1 MSLGLNELSN
11 LLHSLV
17 FCFFRIIIK
26 TSAGPWDI
34 AFIFDSSPHCVA
46 VVTSITYESDSIN
59 LTDNL
64 KQQKC
69 ANHSSTHHHDYTIP
83 PSMPHPSRHASQPH
97 KSHNPHDP
105 MNSHSRS
112 GYPTLSLDCLLTAPS
127 RNDTGSSPWQHD
139 WNYGHHRQRRL
150 RRTGSCSHH
159 TGVITKKNTLTHHVL
174 NCLEETWMW
183 IHVVAFCIIFTHWN
197 NPVTGLTPDQKSNLH
212 FTHIRRNWQNKSLFL
227 RATLRNREKLD
238 QHWFL
243 KRRISCPRHR
253 LNLP

>member
-26 TSAGPWDI
+26 TSVGPWDI

-69 ANHSSTHHHDYTIP
+69 ANHSSTHHHDYTFP
-83 PSMPHPSRHASQPH
+83 PSMPHPSRHASLPH

-105 MNSHSRS
+105 TNSHSRS
-112 GYPTLSLDCLLTAPS
+112 GYPTLSLCYPLTAPS
-127 RNDTGSSPWQHD
+127 HNDTGSSPWQHD

-159 TGVITKKNTLTHHVL
+159 TGVRTKKKYFNPWCPELFGGNMNMNT
-174 NCLEETWMW
+174 C
-183 IHVVAFCIIFTHWN
+183 VVAFCIIFTHWN
-197 NPVTGLTPDQKSNLH
+197 SPITGLTPDQKSNLH
-212 FTHIRRNWQNKSLFL
+212 FTHIRRNWQN
-227 RATLRNREKLD
+227 
-238 QHWFL
+238 
-243 KRRISCPRHR
+243 
-253 LNLP
+253 